1 MDPTRRRRVAL
12 YARVSTS
19 HQTVEN
25 QLAELREIAHRQG
38 WSIVA
43 ELSDEGISGSK
54 GRDKRPAFDQLLKR
68 ATRREFDLIMV
79 WAIDR
84 LGRSIQH
91 LVGFMNELQS
101 LRVDLYVHQ
110 QAIDTTTPSGRMVFG
125 IFSAL
130 GEYERELIRERI
142 LAGQKRARSQG
153 IKIGRPSKLNDAV
166 KTSVRLLRG
175 NGMGIKQIAKTLEI
189 GVGSVYAAL
198 DSVRHAPS

>member
-1 MDPTRRRRVAL
+1 MHVSPRSARRVAL

-19 HQTVEN
+19 NQTVEN

-38 WSIVA
+38 WTIVA

-54 GRDKRPAFDQLLKR
+54 GRDKRPAFDQLSKR

-189 GVGSVYAAL
+189 GIGSVYSSLSEAGT
-198 DSVRHAPS
+198 

>member
-1 MDPTRRRRVAL
+1 MQLSTSKRRVAL

-19 HQTVEN
+19 TQTVEN
-25 QLAELREIAHRQG
+25 QLGELREIAQRQG
-38 WSIVA
+38 WTIVA

-142 LAGQKRARSQG
+142 MAGQKRARAQG
-153 IKIGRPSKLNDAV
+153 VKIGRPSKLNEAV
-166 KTSVRLLRG
+166 RTSVKLLRDG
-175 NGMGIKQIAKTLEI
+175 GMGIKEISKRLEI
-189 GVGSVYAAL
+189 GVGSVYGALKAA
-198 DSVRHAPS
+198 